1 MSLSAEERIAMKR
14 LHLEKATLFLSEAD
28 ELFAMNHLSTAANR
42 YYYACFHAI
51 HALFVEQGIMTRTH
65 DGLNTLFGLHFVKKG
80 LVDSRFGSFISK
92 MESLRTKADYDVVYD
107 VSKEDLTE
115 MQPMARELVE
125 LIIKMLS

>member
-1 MSLSAEERIAMKR
+1 
-14 LHLEKATLFLSEAD
+14 
-28 ELFAMNHLSTAANR
+28 
-42 YYYACFHAI
+42 
-51 HALFVEQGIMTRTH
+51 
-65 DGLNTLFGLHFVKKG
+65 
-80 LVDSRFGSFISK
+80 

>member
-1 MSLSAEERIAMKR
+1 MSLSNEDRAIMKQ
-14 LHLEKATLFLSEAD
+14 LHLDKATMFLSEAD

-51 HALFVEQGIMTRTH
+51 HALFVENGITTRTH

-80 LVDSRFGSFISK
+80 LVEPRFGVFISK

-107 VSKEDLTE
+107 VSAEDLTA

-125 LIIKMLS
+125 LITQMVK